1 MISEA
6 GRKAN
11 AVIGCRCVHTLPLLL
26 SQGNFAQLSTQEPGS
41 FVVQHVCC
49 GCLLIVWV
57 CVVFEMHSRWH
68 YRLCYCPGSTLLD

>member
-1 MISEA
+1 MLYIDEH
-6 GRKAN
+6 RITAN
-11 AVIGCRCVHTLPLLL
+11 NKNGTIFAAMMQLLL
-26 SQGNFAQLSTQEPGS
+26 QDDRVHGEPRII
-41 FVVQHVCC
+41 VCC